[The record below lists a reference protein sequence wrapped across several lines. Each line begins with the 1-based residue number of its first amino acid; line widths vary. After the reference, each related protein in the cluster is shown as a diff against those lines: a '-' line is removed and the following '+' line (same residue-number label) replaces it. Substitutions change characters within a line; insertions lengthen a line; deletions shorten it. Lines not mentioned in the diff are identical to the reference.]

1 MAEPVTA
8 FDPVDDL
15 RRRLVTPDAWLS
27 PAANITTA
35 TFTAADLM
43 AKVFPDPRWAVDGV
57 IPEGATLLV
66 GAPKKGKSWL
76 VLAMSAAI
84 AAGGVALGKIPVAG
98 GDVLCLALE
107 DTERRLQE
115 RLRILLDG
123 EAAPDRLHL
132 ATRWP
137 SLDDGAALHLD
148 LWLGRHPDARL
159 VVIDTLARLRSDR
172 PANGSLYQADYATMV
187 AFKTVADAHGVAL
200 VVVHHTRKADAED
213 PLDLVS
219 GTTGIA
225 GAADTILVLRRE
237 TIRADA
243 TLYVRGRDVPEAD
256 HALAFDPVT
265 CRWNLLGDAAEYR
278 LSEERIAVLRILADA
293 GEALSPKQVAEAL
306 GKKEGAIRLMLR
318 RMDQAGEVVG
328 KSGRYTPA
336 AGAPA
341 VTPVTPSVTRSAV
354 ASRLWEQ
361 AVGLELQ
368 QLSELQGGSV
378 YPECGYCGAPL
389 PQGRNYFCRLC
400 QPDETE
406 EGV

>member
-1 MAEPVTA
+1 MAEPVAA

-15 RRRLVTPDAWLS
+15 RRRLVTPDAWRPS
-27 PAANITTA
+27 TAIPNTA

-76 VLAMSAAI
+76 VLAMGAAI
-84 AAGGVALGKIPVAG
+84 AAGGVAFGKISVAG
-98 GDVLCLALE
+98 GDVLYLALE

-132 ATRWP
+132 TTRWP

-159 VVIDTLARLRSDR
+159 VIIDTLARLRSDK
-172 PANGSLYQADYATMV
+172 PANGSLYQADYAKMV
-187 AFKTVADAHGVAL
+187 AFKTVADAHRVAL

-237 TIRADA
+237 TSRADA

-278 LSEERIAVLRILADA
+278 LSEERVAVLRVLGHA
-293 GEALSPKQVAEAL
+293 GEPLTPKQVAEAL

-328 KSGRYTPA
+328 KSGLYIPA
-336 AGAPA
+336 AGAPV
-341 VTPVTPSVTRSAV
+341 VTPVTPPVTQSAV
-354 ASRLWEQ
+354 VSRLWEQ
-361 AVGLELQ
+361 DPEPELLELP
-368 QLSELQGGSV
+368 ELQGESDP
-378 YPECGYCGAPL
+378 PECGYCGAPL
-389 PQGRNYFCRLC
+389 PAGRNYLCRLC

-406 EGV
+406 

>member
-1 MAEPVTA
+1 MAEPVAA
-8 FDPVDDL
+8 FDAVNDL
-15 RRRLVTPDAWLS
+15 RRRLVTPDAWLA
-27 PAANITTA
+27 PAVSASTA

-43 AKVFPDPRWAVDGV
+43 AKVFPEPRWAVDGV

-76 VLAMSAAI
+76 VLAMGAAI
-84 AAGGVALGKIPVAG
+84 AAGGVTLGKIPVAG
-98 GDVLCLALE
+98 GDVLYLALE

-123 EAAPDRLHL
+123 EPAPDRLHI

-159 VVIDTLARLRSDR
+159 VVIDTLARLRSDK

-237 TIRADA
+237 TSRADA

-256 HALAFDPVT
+256 HALAFDAVT

-278 LSEERIAVLRILADA
+278 LSEERVAVLRVLADA

-318 RMDQAGEVVG
+318 RMDQAGEVLG

-336 AGAPA
+336 ASAPV
-341 VTPVTPSVTRSAV
+341 VTPVTPPVTPSAPV
-354 ASRLWEQ
+354 SRLWEEDADQ
-361 AVGLELQ
+361 ELPELQ
-368 QLSELQGGSV
+368 VLQGESGN
-378 YPECGYCGAPL
+378 PECGYCGAPL
-389 PQGRNYFCRLC
+389 PPGRNYLCRLC
-400 QPDETE
+400 QPDDSE
-406 EGV
+406 

>member
-1 MAEPVTA
+1 MAEPVA
-8 FDPVDDL
+8 VFDPVDDL
-15 RRRLVTPDAWLS
+15 RRRLVTPDAWRP
-27 PAANITTA
+27 PAAVAGTA

-76 VLAMSAAI
+76 VLAMGAAI
-84 AAGGVALGKIPVAG
+84 AVGGVALGKIPVAG
-98 GDVLCLALE
+98 GDVLYLALE

-123 EAAPDRLHL
+123 EPAPERLHL
-132 ATRWP
+132 AIRWP

-159 VVIDTLARLRSDR
+159 VVIDTLARLRSDK
-172 PANGSLYQADYATMV
+172 PTNGSLYQADYATMV

-213 PLDLVS
+213 PLDMVS

-237 TIRADA
+237 TSRADA

-256 HALAFDPVT
+256 HALAFDAVT

-278 LSEERIAVLRILADA
+278 LSEERVAVLRVLVDA
-293 GEALSPKQVAEAL
+293 GESLTPKQVAEAL
-306 GKKEGAIRLMLR
+306 GKKEGSVRLMLR

-328 KSGRYTPA
+328 RSGRYTPA
-336 AGAPA
+336 SGAPA
-341 VTPVTPSVTRSAV
+341 VTPVTLPVTLPPYV
-354 ASRLWEQ
+354 PRLWEED
-361 AVGLELQ
+361 LDRELPE
-368 QLSELQGGSV
+368 LPELQGDSDA
-378 YPECGYCGAPL
+378 PECGYCGAPL
-389 PQGRNYFCRLC
+389 PLGRSYLCRLC
-400 QPDETE
+400 QPDDTE
-406 EGV
+406 